1 MEALRYQGAE
11 VVAEELE
18 ALRQRIIANIDAAG
32 QRASGATANSLTPEV
47 TEGSVGITGILW
59 GRSFFSTL
67 EKGSRPWK
75 RQYIRPPKFF
85 IDLMAEW
92 AARKGISAPAGGIAY
107 NIMTKGS
114 KLYRTGGRTDI
125 YSNEI
130 PATIDRIASRL
141 AGIFDVAIDESITKK

>member
-1 MEALRYQGAE
+1 MEKAVHSAAE
-11 VVAEELE
+11 V
-18 ALRQRIIANIDAAG
+18 
-32 QRASGATANSLTPEV
+32 
-47 TEGSVGITGILW
+47 
-59 GRSFFSTL
+59 
-67 EKGSRPWK
+67 
-75 RQYIRPPKFF
+75 F